1 MGKTRL
7 YFAGAPFAAAAV
19 LYFFYGVCEFRV
31 PNTTLSG
38 KVTATKHNFV
48 PAQGN
53 FTKPK

>member
-19 LYFFYGVCEFRV
+19 LCFFYGVCEFRV

-38 KVTATKHNFV
+38 KVTATKHNFIR
-48 PAQGN
+48 AKRT
-53 FTKPK
+53 FAKP